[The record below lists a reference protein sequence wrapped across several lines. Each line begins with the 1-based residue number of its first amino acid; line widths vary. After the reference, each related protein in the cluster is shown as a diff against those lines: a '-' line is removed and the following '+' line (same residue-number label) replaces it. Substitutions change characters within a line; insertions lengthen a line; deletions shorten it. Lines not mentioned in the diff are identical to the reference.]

1 MIRDLIYSSV
11 LTISIMATMA
21 TTDSGYYLY
30 LKLVVVSYG
39 IIMTPELLRSLH
51 SENHTDNVSDSY
63 VSLRQSDHHY
73 LSPKKYQASYNNNKV
88 RQLPLVCLRSKSE
101 AIVSPVWSNLIN
113 HRI

>member
-1 MIRDLIYSSV
+1 MIRDLIYSSA

-21 TTDSGYYLY
+21 TTVSGYYLY
-30 LKLVVVSYG
+30 LILVVSYVV
-39 IIMTPELLRSLH
+39 IMTTEILGSLYN
-51 SENHTDNVSDSY
+51 ENHTDNVSDSY
-63 VSLRQSDHHY
+63 ISLWQSDHHY

>member
-1 MIRDLIYSSV
+1 MIRDLIYSSA

-21 TTDSGYYLY
+21 TTDSSYYLY
-30 LKLVVVSYG
+30 LILVVSYG
-39 IIMTPELLRSLH
+39 IIMTTELLGSLYN
-51 SENHTDNVSDSY
+51 ENHTDNVSDSC

-73 LSPKKYQASYNNNKV
+73 SSLKKYQASYNNNKV